1 MAEMELYPCAFCQI
15 QIAGNDHV
23 LRLSG
28 HTGQPQAGCHIAFI
42 HNAFAGKVS
51 VLAMGDHRQIVA
63 VDGKFDIRKRR
74 LQGVD
79 RSDVVEMGV
88 REQDPR
94 RHEAFFPQ

>member
-1 MAEMELYPCAFCQI
+1 MTVIIVVTLWMSMSTGFLSFV
-15 QIAGNDHV
+15 AG
-23 LRLSG
+23 
-28 HTGQPQAGCHIAFI
+28 
-42 HNAFAGKVS
+42 
-51 VLAMGDHRQIVA
+51 
-63 VDGKFDIRKRR
+63 